1 MKLLNRQGERRIAN
15 AVLADPE
22 EHTVMDKGGA
32 VRSIQAANVDM
43 PEGELLELWKPVNLE
58 RLARTYWKYL
68 SRVTLGI
75 IRVTYT
81 EEERAVVVIGR
92 PLVLLRFHAPE
103 YDISG
108 DRGIVQWEIK
118 DGLLVSKRNEG
129 YLEIDVK
136 RMESDRQGYARV
148 HVEVEIAN
156 FYPAIATWVA
166 RWVYVQTQSRIHVL
180 VTHGFLRS
188 LARLELEKSAV
199 GRFSE
204 DGAQRRRQR
213 RRHALA
219 GRGRAHADRRSARVI
234 PATSTSASREE
245 GLAPMELMKP
255 WKRPAEAAHEHLHAR
270 LAQRLRVGLALVA
283 QRVEAGGDHQRRR
296 RLAEP
301 R

>member
-1 MKLLNRQGERRIAN
+1 M
-15 AVLADPE
+15 
-22 EHTVMDKGGA
+22 
-32 VRSIQAANVDM
+32 
-43 PEGELLELWKPVNLE
+43 
-58 RLARTYWKYL
+58 
-68 SRVTLGI
+68 TLGI

-81 EEERAVVVIGR
+81 DEERAVVVIGR

-103 YDISG
+103 YDISDG
-108 DRGIVQWEIK
+108 RGIVQWRIQ

-136 RMESDRQGYARV
+136 QMESDRQGYARV
-148 HVEVEIAN
+148 HVEVEVSN
-156 FYPAIATWVA
+156 FYPALSTFIA
-166 RWVYVQTQSRIHVL
+166 RWVYVNTQSRIHVL

-188 LARLELEKSAV
+188 LAKLQLEESAV

-204 DGAQRRRQR
+204 QAAQGRGQR

-255 WKRPAEAAHEHLHAR
+255 WKRPGKRRSCTLTPSSASFAA
-270 LAQRLRVGLALVA
+270 
-283 QRVEAGGDHQRRR
+283 
-296 RLAEP
+296 
-301 R
+301 

>member
-1 MKLLNRQGERRIAN
+1 MKLLNRHDERRIAN
-15 AVLADPE
+15 AVIADPE
-22 EHTVMDKGGA
+22 QHTVMDEGGA

-43 PEGELLELWKPVNLE
+43 PEDELLALWKPVNLE

-81 EEERAVVVIGR
+81 EDERAVVLIGR

-103 YDISG
+103 YEISDG
-108 DRGIVQWEIK
+108 RGVVRWRIQ

-136 RMESDRQGYARV
+136 RMESDRQGYGRV
-148 HVEVEIAN
+148 HVEVEVAN

-188 LARLELEKSAV
+188 LARLELEESAV
-199 GRFSE
+199 GRFAE
-204 DGAQRRRQR
+204 RGLQAAGQR
-213 RRHALA
+213 RRHPVA
-219 GRGRAHADRRSARVI
+219 GRRRAHAARRSARVI
-234 PATSTSASREE
+234 PATSTSASYEE

-255 WKRPAEAAHEHLHAR
+255 WKSPGKRRSSTGTPAAR
-270 LAQRLRVGLALVA
+270 SASA
-283 QRVEAGGDHQRRR
+283 
-296 RLAEP
+296 
-301 R
+301 

>member
-1 MKLLNRQGERRIAN
+1 VKLLNRQGERRIAN

-22 EHTVMDKGGA
+22 EHTVMDAGGA

-43 PEGELLELWKPVNLE
+43 PEDELLQLWQPINLE

-81 EEERAVVVIGR
+81 QQERAVVVIGR

-103 YDISG
+103 YDISDG
-108 DRGIVQWEIK
+108 RGIVQWRIQ

-136 RMESDRQGYARV
+136 RMESDRQGYERV

-156 FYPAIATWVA
+156 FYPAIATWIA

-188 LARLELEKSAV
+188 LARLQLEESAV
-199 GRFSE
+199 GRYA
-204 DGAQRRRQR
+204 DGDGDRDGERRQLPVNVGDTPWQGVA
-213 RRHALA
+213 ALTLIA
-219 GRGRAHADRRSARVI
+219 GVLVS
-234 PATSTSASREE
+234 S
-245 GLAPMELMKP
+245 L
-255 WKRPAEAAHEHLHAR
+255 
-270 LAQRLRVGLALVA
+270 RLRRA
-283 QRVEAGGDHQRRR
+283 RRARKGWR
-296 RLAEP
+296 RW